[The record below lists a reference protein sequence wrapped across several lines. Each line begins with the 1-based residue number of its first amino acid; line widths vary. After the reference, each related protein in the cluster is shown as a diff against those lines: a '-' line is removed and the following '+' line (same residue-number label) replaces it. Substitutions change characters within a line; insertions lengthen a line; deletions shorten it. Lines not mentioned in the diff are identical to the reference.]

1 MANLKEIQTRISSV
15 KTTRQVTSAMKMVSA
30 SKLKRAQDN
39 ITRMRPYAEKL
50 QTILQELS
58 QGIDVSD
65 SCYYEQRDPEHIL
78 IVLVSSNK
86 GLCGAFNANI
96 AKKTIEH
103 AQVNYNQQFENGN
116 IDFLVIGK
124 QATKLLKSRGVIASR
139 EENEII
145 ENLDFEVISMLA
157 IEFMDAFTTNKYDRI
172 DIVYNKFVNVATQI
186 PTVEQFLPIKEKEC
200 KEESNEDNIISDFIF
215 EPSKK
220 EIVEKLIPQSLRTQ
234 FFKVFTDSAAAEH
247 GARMTSM
254 TQATDNATTLI
265 QELTLKYNKARQTAI
280 TNQIIEVTGGAEALK

>member
-30 SKLKRAQDN
+30 SKFKRAQDN

-50 QTILQELS
+50 QTILEGLS

-65 SCYYEQRDPEHIL
+65 SCYYAQKDPERIL

-86 GLCGAFNANI
+86 GLCGAFNANV
-96 AKKTIEH
+96 AKKAIEH
-103 AQVNYNQQFENGN
+103 TKITYNQQLNNKN
-116 IDFLVIGK
+116 IDFLAIGK
-124 QATKLLKSRGVIASR
+124 QATKLLKSRGIIASR
-139 EENEII
+139 EDNDII
-145 ENLDFEVISMLA
+145 DDLDFELVSTLA
-157 IEFMDAFTTNKYDRI
+157 IEFMEAFTSNKYDRI
-172 DIVYNKFVNVATQI
+172 DIVYNKFINAATQI
-186 PTVEQFLPIKEKEC
+186 PTIEQFLPIKEKEYEMENDEN
-200 KEESNEDNIISDFIF
+200 KISDFIF

-220 EIVEKLIPQSLRTQ
+220 EIVEKIIPQSLRTQ
-234 FFKVFTDSAAAEH
+234 LFKMLIDSTAAEH